1 MQAKINWF
9 GLAGGIA
16 TIAVVIISVYIP
28 WWQISVGELVNASFS
43 PVNTNAGVFGTAMT
57 IPLLWAANLTG
68 LLFLVS
74 SGAVMIAYSLLP
86 AKPYSKHLLGFAYK
100 KPLFAVIFFVI
111 PLIAVS
117 LLLQSLVGIG
127 IPLNGTSNIAIPIG
141 LMGAGITIS
150 FLVTAGFLW
159 PFWLAA
165 VAAGLC
171 LAARIYH
178 KRLTATKE
186 TTPQPP
192 STESASPPPA
202 PAETPVP
209 PTPAPAQ
216 PAETPPPTNTASTP
230 AA

>member
-28 WWQISVGELVNASFS
+28 WWQISVGELMNASFS

-111 PLIAVS
+111 PLIAFP
-117 LLLQSLVGIG
+117 LILQSILNVS
-127 IPLNGTSNIAIPIG
+127 IPLNGTSTIAIP
-141 LMGAGITIS
+141 MGFFGGGITIS
-150 FLVTAGFLW
+150 FLISAGFLW
-159 PFWLAA
+159 PFWLAM

-171 LAARIYH
+171 IAARVYQRKVAFIPE
-178 KRLTATKE
+178 ANAAD
-186 TTPQPP
+186 
-192 STESASPPPA
+192 SA
-202 PAETPVP
+202 
-209 PTPAPAQ
+209 
-216 PAETPPPTNTASTP
+216 
-230 AA
+230 

>member
-1 MQAKINWF
+1 
-9 GLAGGIA
+9 
-16 TIAVVIISVYIP
+16 
-28 WWQISVGELVNASFS
+28 
-43 PVNTNAGVFGTAMT
+43 
-57 IPLLWAANLTG
+57 
-68 LLFLVS
+68 
-74 SGAVMIAYSLLP
+74 MIAYSLLP

-202 PAETPVP
+202 PACAGNLAATRRVPLERPSALRKPQRLPTRTDNGMMAWPDPLLRAILYLYEHLQETCQR
-209 PTPAPAQ
+209 A
-216 PAETPPPTNTASTP
+216 TPPARLLRRLRPSD
-230 AA
+230 